1 MFNNNLIVDGNF
13 NLAVNMLYLS
23 KEEKKLITLFTKTNK
38 NKVIKKLK
46 CSNQT
51 LNKKLKVIKDKIC
64 N

>member
-1 MFNNNLIVDGNF
+1 MDGNF

-46 CSNQT
+46 CSTQT